1 MDPSPETLAR
11 AEGVGGE
18 VVLRRRAGAEGS
30 VYELIVNG
38 IFLMD
43 TAESSTERLLADAV
57 LDRHAA
63 PRRVL
68 VGGLG
73 LGITLTALLADV
85 RVEIVDVVE
94 IEPLLV
100 EWLRSGLVPGVE
112 AVLADPR
119 VRVSVADVRDALR
132 DATAR
137 TYDAVILDVDN
148 GPGFL
153 VREANAAVY
162 QAPAVRN
169 AARALAPG
177 GVLAVW
183 SAAPSATLATTL
195 SRFVGRFGEVV
206 RTVEREGRPVG
217 YHVYVA
223 RGET

>member
-1 MDPSPETLAR
+1 VDPRPETLAR

-57 LDRHAA
+57 PDRHAA

-73 LGITLTALLADV
+73 LGITLAALLADV

-112 AVLADPR
+112 ALLADPR
-119 VRVSVADVRDALR
+119 VRVSVADIRDALR
-132 DATAR
+132 DATAG
-137 TYDAVILDVDN
+137 TYDAVLLDVDN

-195 SRFVGRFGEVV
+195 SRLVGRLGEVV
-206 RTVEREGRPVG
+206 RTVEREGRPVR
-217 YHVYVA
+217 YHVYLA
-223 RGET
+223 RRET